1 MIKYKTWLGIL
12 LLFPLLFSPWEIA
25 SAQSS
30 QNFKI
35 KKSVLDQG
43 GALSQSTQYKV
54 RDAVGQP
61 SPLSLAIS
69 PNYKE
74 VSGFLAAIAPSQNPI
89 LIVSPTTLDFG
100 AVENNKTFQI
110 SNGGGG
116 TLTWNVTENPDKS
129 WITSITPNSGT
140 GNATVTVTVD
150 RNQLTGNSDTGTL
163 LVSSNGGNQNVTVL
177 ISKPA
182 AGVPIYPVAASPQS
196 AGGEFWV
203 NVDVGNSTNPVAN
216 LFGVSFDLEF
226 SNTAFIDVVTPYAS
240 NVLPGD
246 FLGSDVVFFF
256 NVDETAGKVN
266 LAITRKAGAGGV
278 NGSGTVAK
286 IKFKADASTPNNTAI
301 VYSVNNVAANDPG
314 GGSIELT
321 PGMMTVIITSGITVW
336 PGDTNDPMDPLNI
349 VNQADVLPIG
359 LHWGK
364 TGPKRTC
371 HPPGQEMMWMAHT
384 ATPWTPDKNATYADA
399 NGDGIVNQAD
409 VLVIGLNWGKTH
421 TLLLTNNADH
431 GASSNFSSAE
441 ENLTS
446 GDAGLGPTADP
457 ILTKTNYYNQSE
469 LGLLDSAVIQLKF
482 NGSNNPGQYFYIDV
496 WVKHVTDLFGLSYE
510 LLYSP
515 RDYVSLDSVKLEPNS
530 LLGND
535 IIAFSLVDT
544 TRKDT
549 AKISVAISRKFG
561 QSGVTADSGLV
572 TRIRAYMSPAAVID
586 ESQTRLWF
594 SNIFAND
601 PTGNEIHFKV
611 DTTSLKCV
619 TPVVTKAP
627 KAAPDGFALMQCY
640 PNPFNP
646 TTTIEYHLPQMAD
659 VSLTVFDVQGRSV
672 RSLFKG
678 ANSAGYHSVG
688 WDGRDEAGQ
697 LVASGIYFYQLE
709 VKSRGQQS
717 FREVKKMIL
726 MK

>member
-1 MIKYKTWLGIL
+1 MMKYRTWLGIL
-12 LLFPLLFSPWEIA
+12 LLIPWLFLPWEIA

-43 GALSQSTQYKV
+43 GTSSQSVQYKL
-54 RDAVGQP
+54 RDAIGQP
-61 SPLSLAIS
+61 SPLSLATS
-69 PNYKE
+69 PNFKE
-74 VSGFLAAIAPSQNPI
+74 VSGFWAAIPPSQNPI

-100 AVENNKTFQI
+100 TTENTKTFQI
-110 SNGGGG
+110 TNGGGG
-116 TLTWNVTENPDKS
+116 TLTWTVAENPDKP
-129 WITSITPNSGT
+129 WITSITPNSGS

-203 NVDVGNSTNPVAN
+203 NVDVGNSNNPVAN
-216 LFGVSFDLEF
+216 LFGVSFDLDF

-246 FLGSDVVFFF
+246 FLGNDVVFFF
-256 NVDETAGKVN
+256 NVDETGGKVN
-266 LAITRKAGAGGV
+266 LAITRKAGTGGV

-286 IKFKADASTPNNTAI
+286 IKFKADALTPNNTAI
-301 VYSVNNVAANDPG
+301 VYSITNVAANDPAG
-314 GGSIELT
+314 GMIDLT
-321 PGMMTVIITSGITVW
+321 PGAATVIITSGITVW

-371 HPPGQEMMWMAHT
+371 HPAGQEIMWMAHN

-421 TLLLTNNADH
+421 TMLLANNAND
-431 GASSNFSSAE
+431 GGSSSFSSAE
-441 ENLTS
+441 GNMTN
-446 GDAGLGPTADP
+446 GDAELGPMPDP
-457 ILTKTNYYNQSE
+457 VMMKTQGHDQSE
-469 LGLLDSAVIQLKF
+469 LSLLDSAVIQLRF
-482 NGSNNPGQYFYIDV
+482 NGSNNPGQHFYIDV

-515 RDYVSLDSVKLEPNS
+515 RDFLSLDSVKLEPNS

-549 AKISVAISRKFG
+549 AKLSVAISRKFG

-572 TRIRAYMSPAAVID
+572 TRIRAYMSPKAVID
-586 ESQTRLWF
+586 TSQTKLWF

-601 PTGNEIHFKV
+601 PVGNEIPFKV
-611 DTTSLKCV
+611 DTTNLKCV
-619 TPVVTKAP
+619 TRVVTKAP
-627 KAAPDGFALMQCY
+627 KAVPDGFTLMQCY

-646 TTTIEYHLPQMAD
+646 STTIEYHLPQSAD
-659 VSLTVFDVQGRSV
+659 VSLTVYDLQGRLV
-672 RSLFKG
+672 RHLVKG
-678 ANSAGYHSVG
+678 ADAAGYHSVC

-697 LVASGIYFYQLE
+697 VVASGIYFYQLE
-709 VKSRGQQS
+709 VKSRRQQS